1 MKISV
6 LLTSW
11 NSVVNSSHKL
21 AEQPLALYRHLN
33 IRNKIG
39 CGYALTISVAVLGT
53 ITGLTISNNQLQQAR
68 QQMVSADA
76 ERGYITKIQ
85 TEVLQT
91 RLNQQQIIFLLENP
105 QKLEK
110 SYVYFLRDLTELET
124 LFAEFPNTIDPG
136 ESKILRQMIDEHH
149 VILRQYW
156 VKAEAIYEKNHLLN
170 LQPNE
175 LLLARQV
182 LIEFG
187 NSNVARKLDQLSQH
201 LEALAEEVDEKEKS
215 ANLALAAAEVTR
227 TKILTVSILLS
238 IACATLLAL
247 FTSRAIAQPL
257 KTTTEVAQRVTQEG
271 NFHLQVPVVAED
283 EVGILAK
290 TLNQLISQVEQLLA
304 EQKAEATRQLMQNE
318 KMASLGRMLA
328 GIVHEINNPI
338 NCVYGNLTPL
348 NEYIKDLRQL
358 LDTWENS
365 VPQPPATVNAIAQ
378 EIDLDFLKQDLP
390 KLLDSMQFGA
400 VRARQ
405 ILLSLKDFS
414 RLDTVQP
421 SSVNLHDCLESTLL
435 ILHSRVKK
443 GVTITRNYGEIP
455 AIEGYT
461 GFLYQV
467 FMNLLTNALDAL
479 EDVPDP
485 EITITTKR
493 QGSDWVTICIRDN
506 GCGIVPENQ
515 EKIFESFFTTKPRGV
530 GTGLGL
536 ALSHQIVVEKHG
548 GQLTV
553 ESKVNQGT
561 EFIVTLPKLNSQ
573 QKQVTARCYTASELQ
588 HSL

>member
-1 MKISV
+1 
-6 LLTSW
+6 
-11 NSVVNSSHKL
+11 
-21 AEQPLALYRHLN
+21 
-33 IRNKIG
+33 
-39 CGYALTISVAVLGT
+39 
-53 ITGLTISNNQLQQAR
+53 
-68 QQMVSADA
+68 
-76 ERGYITKIQ
+76 
-85 TEVLQT
+85 
-91 RLNQQQIIFLLENP
+91 
-105 QKLEK
+105 
-110 SYVYFLRDLTELET
+110 
-124 LFAEFPNTIDPG
+124 
-136 ESKILRQMIDEHH
+136 
-149 VILRQYW
+149 
-156 VKAEAIYEKNHLLN
+156 
-170 LQPNE
+170 
-175 LLLARQV
+175 
-182 LIEFG
+182 
-187 NSNVARKLDQLSQH
+187 
-201 LEALAEEVDEKEKS
+201 
-215 ANLALAAAEVTR
+215 
-227 TKILTVSILLS
+227 
-238 IACATLLAL
+238 
-247 FTSRAIAQPL
+247 
-257 KTTTEVAQRVTQEG
+257 
-271 NFHLQVPVVAED
+271 
-283 EVGILAK
+283 
-290 TLNQLISQVEQLLA
+290 
-304 EQKAEATRQLMQNE
+304 
-318 KMASLGRMLA
+318 MLA

-338 NCVYGNLTPL
+338 NCVYGNLAPL
-348 NEYIKDLRQL
+348 NEYIKDLCQL

-365 VPQPPATVNAIAQ
+365 VSQPPATVNAIAQ

-467 FMNLLTNALDAL
+467 FMNLLSNALDAL
-479 EDVPDP
+479 EDVLDP

-493 QGSDWVTICIRDN
+493 QGSDWVTISIRDN

-553 ESKVNQGT
+553 ESEVNQGT
-561 EFIVTLPKLNSQ
+561 EFIVTLPKLNPQ

>member
-1 MKISV
+1 M

-11 NSVVNSSHKL
+11 NSLVNSSHKL
-21 AEQPLALYRHLN
+21 IEQPLALYRHLS

-39 CGYALTISVAVLGT
+39 CGYALTIGVAVLGT

-68 QQMVSADA
+68 KQMVSADA

-91 RLNQQQIIFLLENP
+91 RLNQQQIIFLLENS
-105 QKLEK
+105 QELEE
-110 SYVYFLRDLTELET
+110 SYVDFLRDLTELET
-124 LFAEFPNTIDPG
+124 LFAEFPSTIEPE
-136 ESKILRQMIDEHH
+136 ESKILREMIEEHH
-149 VILRQYW
+149 AVLQEYW
-156 VKAEAIYEKNHLLN
+156 VKAEANYEKNDLLN
-170 LQPNE
+170 LQPDE
-175 LLLARQV
+175 LLLTRQV

-187 NSNVARKLDQLSQH
+187 NSDVARQLDQLSQH
-201 LEALAEEVDEKEKS
+201 LESLAEEVDEKEKS

-227 TKILTVSILLS
+227 TQILTVSILLS

-271 NFHLQVPVVAED
+271 NFYLQVPVMAED

-348 NEYIKDLRQL
+348 NEYIKDLSQL
-358 LDTWENS
+358 LEAWESS

-414 RLDTVQP
+414 RLDTIQP

-443 GVTITRNYGEIP
+443 GVTVTRNYGEIP

-467 FMNLLTNALDAL
+467 FMNLLSNALDAL

-561 EFIVTLPKLNSQ
+561 EFIVTLPKLHSQ
-573 QKQVTARCYTASELQ
+573 QKQGTARCYTASELQ